1 MGDLNL
7 WNFND
12 PRERMWA
19 ARSRQLQAA
28 HVTVYDRLW
37 SNLPFLRPL
46 CTIIDDTLKDY
57 GIDKEG
63 GRVHDLLGTRCDPY
77 GTRYGICGADVQV
90 NQLLTGEGFDY
101 HCHSNLTRAI
111 LPYHLTEF
119 DVHDVLN
126 VVRYPKNI

>member
-1 MGDLNL
+1 
-7 WNFND
+7 
-12 PRERMWA
+12 MWA
-19 ARSRQLQAA
+19 ARTRQLQAA

-57 GIDKEG
+57 GIDSEG

-77 GTRYGICGADVQV
+77 GFYLIFELLMDQV
-90 NQLLTGEGFDY
+90 NQLLTGEGFDL

-111 LPYHLTEF
+111 LPHHLTEF

-126 VVRYPKNI
+126 VVIALII